1 MSSAEKR
8 GRVAAVERTVAG
20 DFRYELVGEDGEQFG
35 DLTSEEA
42 SWEIG
47 DLVPCSGHMFEI
59 RAIENATLRVLS
71 AHEAALVLTDDGH
84 GLPRIELT
92 AGFTYVR
99 LRRDEALGLIEVT

>member
-20 DFRYELVGEDGEQFG
+20 DFRYELVGEDGERFG

-47 DLVPCSGHMFEI
+47 DLVPYSGHMFEI
-59 RAIENATLRVLS
+59 RAVEDTKLHVRRV
-71 AHEAALVLTDDGH
+71 
-84 GLPRIELT
+84 I
-92 AGFTYVR
+92 
-99 LRRDEALGLIEVT
+99 